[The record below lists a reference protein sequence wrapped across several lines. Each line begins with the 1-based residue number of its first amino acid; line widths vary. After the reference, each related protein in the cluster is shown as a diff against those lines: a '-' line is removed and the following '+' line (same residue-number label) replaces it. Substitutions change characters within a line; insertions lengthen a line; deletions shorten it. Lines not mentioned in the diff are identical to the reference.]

1 MSRVKSFCQHVSEGK
16 SAYLRD
22 AFPPS
27 SFDLDRFLASGN
39 LELENLQTKMLINE
53 QSSDSPSLIATM
65 SPSEAAEAALANL
78 FGRIASYGVQEFFDE
93 SLVIFKQKFGWRQP
107 VYVAANRP
115 NPARLITF
123 EEHQIKRIEE
133 LNAIDL
139 QVFQSARE
147 AFIERME
154 SAAFDRSELTWLQ
167 TQRLA
172 HFPLR
177 AQRFAREAT
186 DRALRRIRL
195 ER

>member
-53 QSSDSPSLIATM
+53 QSCDSPSLIATM